1 MGHKYMAG
9 IINKIITLYEME
21 ASEISSLVT
30 NSQKVFKNFTP
41 EDDRGPT
48 TDEGRQTTTEILS
61 SVLCP
66 QFSDPDDT
74 FEKKLDK
81 EIKRMEAFVKERL
94 KPFDNAQG
102 RSV

>member
-1 MGHKYMAG
+1 MAG
-9 IINKIITLYEME
+9 IIHKIITLYEME

-30 NSQKVFKNFTP
+30 NSQKVFKNFVP
-41 EDDRGPT
+41 E
-48 TDEGRQTTTEILS
+48 
-61 SVLCP
+61 
-66 QFSDPDDT
+66 DDT

>member
-9 IINKIITLYEME
+9 IIHKIITLYEME

-41 EDDRGPT
+41 E
-48 TDEGRQTTTEILS
+48 
-61 SVLCP
+61 
-66 QFSDPDDT
+66 DDT